1 MQLVGI
7 SKNVILFQTCFSFSC
22 SGYDLALI
30 KKNHTLNYY
39 LFLQKFSLKQNLTN
53 SLLTAEFT
61 AKTTNSEKAI
71 YFLPLMSYSINKLKS
86 QMFIYVEKKVLLR
99 ELVGEGEAAAYIG
112 GISEFLGSGRKCQ
125 TLDPGR
131 WTQRPESGFHSLESS
146 VQSPQCI
153 DLGIDI
159 FFEKRR
165 QQKRGASIL
174 KCCYRCVQ
182 RRWGKGFPDENWE
195 GTNRKMWSLAELY
208 QRNWI

>member
-30 KKNHTLNYY
+30 KKNHTLIYY

-61 AKTTNSEKAI
+61 AKTRNSEKAI

-86 QMFIYVEKKVLLR
+86 QMFIYVEKKV
-99 ELVGEGEAAAYIG
+99 GSIP
-112 GISEFLGSGRKCQ
+112 EFLGSGRKCQ
-125 TLDPGR
+125 TLDSGH
-131 WTQRPESGFHSLESS
+131 WTQRPEYGFHSLESS
-146 VQSPQCI
+146 VQSPQYI
-153 DLGIDI
+153 DLGIEI
-159 FFEKRR
+159 FFGKRG

-174 KCCYRCVQ
+174 KQEIYAPLHTYIGR
-182 RRWGKGFPDENWE
+182 
-195 GTNRKMWSLAELY
+195 
-208 QRNWI
+208 

>member
-39 LFLQKFSLKQNLTN
+39 LFLQKFSLRQNLTN

-61 AKTTNSEKAI
+61 AKTRNSEKAI

-99 ELVGEGEAAAYIG
+99 EMVGEGGGGRLHIQEAYQNSWALDA
-112 GISEFLGSGRKCQ
+112 SVRRQ
-125 TLDPGR
+125 TLDAGLSVR
-131 WTQRPESGFHSLESS
+131 SLASI
-146 VQSPQCI
+146 VQSPASKAHSALIQGLI
-153 DLGIDI
+153 YSLKKGGSR
-159 FFEKRR
+159 KGGRR
-165 QQKRGASIL
+165 S
-174 KCCYRCVQ
+174 
-182 RRWGKGFPDENWE
+182 
-195 GTNRKMWSLAELY
+195 
-208 QRNWI
+208 

>member
-61 AKTTNSEKAI
+61 AKTRNSEKAI

-99 ELVGEGEAAAYIG
+99 EMVGEGG
-112 GISEFLGSGRKCQ
+112 GGCIYRRHTRIPGLWTQVLDARPW
-125 TLDPGR
+125 TLDSASGVWLPQSR
-131 WTQRPESGFHSLESS
+131 VQRPKPTVH
-146 VQSPQCI
+146 
-153 DLGIDI
+153 
-159 FFEKRR
+159 
-165 QQKRGASIL
+165 
-174 KCCYRCVQ
+174 
-182 RRWGKGFPDENWE
+182 
-195 GTNRKMWSLAELY
+195 
-208 QRNWI
+208 